1 MNSKIENTIVWA
13 NAHNFPVLVL
23 DNCTTILYLTKS
35 SCCEYKLN
43 EPVRYYEKK
52 YFYKKITENS

>member
-1 MNSKIENTIVWA
+1 MNSKIENTIIWA

-23 DNCTTILYLTKS
+23 DNCTTVLYLTES

-43 EPVRYYEKK
+43 GALKYYKKK
-52 YFYKKITENS
+52 YFYEKISKCS